1 MTKAL
6 KSLVLAASVLAAS
19 SAMAQTTVEATP
31 TSKCGVEEK
40 CVTLPEFN
48 TTATGGSASANA
60 SANANQTST
69 GGMSQY
75 GAVTG
80 GNSSN
85 VSVTVF
91 QPGVVNLSACLAK
104 GHFNRVCVIKKL
116 QEVEASLKPF
126 SKCDPLAV
134 VGDKATK
141 LKCGFTLKQ

>member
-40 CVTLPEFN
+40 CFTFPEGVS
-48 TTATGGSASANA
+48 TAR
-60 SANANQTST
+60 
-69 GGMSQY
+69 
-75 GAVTG
+75 G
-80 GNSSN
+80 GNGNSNDTGNSNTHN

-91 QPGVVNLSACLAK
+91 QPGVVNLSECLAK
-104 GHFNRVCVIKKL
+104 GKFNQVCVAKKL
-116 QEVEASLKPF
+116 KEVEASLKPF

-141 LKCGFTLKQ
+141 AKCDFTLKQ